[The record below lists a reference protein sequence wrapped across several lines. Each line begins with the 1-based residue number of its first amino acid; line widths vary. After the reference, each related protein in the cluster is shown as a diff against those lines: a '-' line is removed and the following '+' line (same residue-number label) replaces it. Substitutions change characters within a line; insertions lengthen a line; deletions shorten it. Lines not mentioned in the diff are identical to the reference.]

1 MTGYKNS
8 DIMNTISQMYR
19 LHGITKTY
27 QTQKNFRKLQEKTV

>member
-19 LHGITKTY
+19 LQQMRETY